1 MPSRKRPLPVL
12 LLSLFAGVVGMAA
25 PAVQAQQ
32 FDNVV
37 VFGDSLSD
45 AGYYRPFLAG
55 LGLPAQLVATLG
67 RFTTNPGPVWSEAV
81 SRYYGITPGPSNAGG
96 SIYAQGGARVA
107 LPSASTPP
115 QSAQRPV
122 STQIDEYLA
131 ANGGHADPNAL
142 YGMWIGANDIFQN
155 LGALQAG
162 AIDQTALQN
171 NVLGAAT
178 AEVQQIGRLRAAGAR
193 YVLVFGLPNIGAT
206 PAFAASPANAAA
218 VTQLSAGYN
227 TTLFSGLASAG
238 LRVIP
243 VDTFTLGAEITANA
257 SAYGFTNTTSLACGA
272 FPPITT
278 ASTVSA
284 QFCGPTNLVAPD
296 AAQTYLY
303 ADSVHPTT
311 ASQAIIAQFAE
322 SLIVGPVQY
331 SLLGEAPLATRTAHI
346 RTLDDGLLA
355 GSAAPVGKLG
365 VFVSGSGGSYD
376 IDAATGN
383 PGANNNLSS
392 FAAGVTVR
400 ASEAMTLGLAY
411 GHGRADGSF
420 GQNAGGYNTREN
432 TFSLFG
438 SLRSG
443 GFYGSGVFSI
453 SNISFRDIRRNIAL
467 GPVVRQASAS
477 TDGSNG
483 SAYLSAGYDFRLGRL
498 SVGPLVSATW
508 QSVTVNAFDEGGAG
522 AADLHIA
529 QQSVHSEVWSV
540 GARASYALE
549 RWTPWLRVTADHD
562 NRGDA
567 RFVTAMPI
575 SLTAT
580 GNSYDIPAYMPK
592 RDSVTAALGVN
603 GSFGDRVGLSLAYYN
618 VSNRSGIREDGFSGV
633 VSYRF

>member
-1 MPSRKRPLPVL
+1 MPSRKRLLPAL
-12 LLSLFAGVVGMAA
+12 LLSLFAGAAGIAA
-25 PAVQAQQ
+25 PAAQAQQ

-55 LGLPAQLVATLG
+55 LGLPPQVVATLG
-67 RFTTNPGPVWSEAV
+67 RFTTNPGPVWSESV
-81 SRYYGITPGPSNAGG
+81 SQFYGITPGPSNAGG

-115 QSAQRPV
+115 GSAQRPV

-131 ANGGHADPNAL
+131 ASGGHADPNAL

-155 LGALQAG
+155 LAALQAG
-162 AIDQTALQN
+162 AIDQTALQT
-171 NVLGAAT
+171 NVLGAAA
-178 AEVQQIGRLRAAGAR
+178 AEVQQVGRLQAAGAR
-193 YVLVFGLPNIGAT
+193 YVLVFGLPNIGTT
-206 PAFAASPANAAA
+206 PAFAGTGSTAAA

-243 VDTFTLGAEITANA
+243 VDTFALGSEIAA
-257 SAYGFTNTTSLACGA
+257 DPSAYGFTNTTSLACGA

-311 ASQAIIAQFAE
+311 ASQAIIAQFVE

-331 SLLGEAPLATRTAHI
+331 SLLAEAPLATRNAHI
-346 RTLDDGLLA
+346 RMLNDGLLA
-355 GSAAPVGKLG
+355 GREAPVGKLN

-376 IDAATGN
+376 IDSSVGN
-383 PGANNNLSS
+383 PGASNDLSS

-400 ASEAMTLGLAY
+400 ASEAMILGLAY
-411 GHGRADGSF
+411 GNDRADGSF
-420 GQNAGGYNTREN
+420 GQDAGGYNTREN

-443 GFYGSGVFSI
+443 GFYGTGVFSV
-453 SNISFRDIRRNIAL
+453 SNIDFRDLRRNIAL

-483 SAYLSAGYDFRLGRL
+483 SAYLSAGYDFQLGRL
-498 SVGPLVSATW
+498 AVGPLVSATW
-508 QSVTVNAFDEGGAG
+508 QNVTVNAFDESGAG
-522 AADLHIA
+522 SADLHVA
-529 QQSVHSEVWSV
+529 QQSRRSEVWSV
-540 GARASYALE
+540 GARASLALD

-562 NRGDA
+562 NRGGA

-575 SLTAT
+575 SFTAT
-580 GNSYDIPAYMPK
+580 GNAYDIPAYAPD
-592 RDSVTAALGVN
+592 RDSVTASLGVN
-603 GSFGDRVGLSLAYYN
+603 GHFGDHVGLSLAYYN
-618 VSNRSGIREDGFSGV
+618 VSNRSGIKEDGCSGV
-633 VSYRF
+633 LSYRF

>member
-1 MPSRKRPLPVL
+1 MKPRKRLLPAL
-12 LLSLFAGVVGMAA
+12 LLSLFAGAAGIAA
-25 PAVQAQQ
+25 PVAQAQQ

-45 AGYYRPFLAG
+45 DGYYRPFLAA
-55 LGLPAQLVATLG
+55 LGLPPQVVATLG
-67 RFTTNPGPVWSEAV
+67 RFTTNPGPIWSELV
-81 SRYYGITPGPSNAGG
+81 SQYYGITPAASNAGG

-115 QSAQRPV
+115 GSAQRPV

-162 AIDQTALQN
+162 AIDQAALQA

-178 AEVQQIGRLRAAGAR
+178 AEVQQVGRLEAAGAR
-193 YVLVFGLPNIGAT
+193 YVLVFSLPNIGTT
-206 PAFAASPANAAA
+206 PAFAGTGATAAA

-238 LRVIP
+238 LHVIP
-243 VDTFTLGAEITANA
+243 VDTFALGSEIAANP
-257 SAYGFTNTTSLACGA
+257 SAYGFTNTTGMACGP

-331 SLLGEAPLATRTAHI
+331 SLLAEAPLATRNAHI
-346 RTLDDGLLA
+346 RMLNDGLLA
-355 GSAAPVGKLG
+355 AHEAPVGKLN

-376 IDAATGN
+376 IDSSVGN
-383 PGANNNLSS
+383 PGANNDLSS
-392 FAAGVTVR
+392 FGAGVTVR
-400 ASEAMTLGLAY
+400 ASDSMVLGLAY
-411 GHGRADGSF
+411 GNDHADGSF
-420 GQNAGGYNTREN
+420 GQDAGGYNTREN

-438 SLRSG
+438 SVRSG
-443 GFYGSGVFSI
+443 GFYGTGIFSI
-453 SNISFRDIRRNIAL
+453 SNIDFRDIRRNIAL

-483 SAYLSAGYDFRLGRL
+483 SGFLSAGYDFQLGRFA
-498 SVGPLVSATW
+498 VGPLVSATW
-508 QSVTVNAFDEGGAG
+508 QNVTVNAFDEGGAG
-522 AADLHIA
+522 SADLHIA
-529 QQSVHSEVWSV
+529 QQSRHSEVWSV
-540 GARASYALE
+540 GVRASVALD

-575 SLTAT
+575 TFTAT
-580 GNSYDIPAYMPK
+580 GNSYDIPAYMPD
-592 RDSVTAALGVN
+592 RDSVTASLGVN
-603 GSFGDRVGLSLAYYN
+603 GYFGDHVGLSLAYYN
-618 VSNRSGIREDGFSGV
+618 ISNRSGIKEDGFSGLL
-633 VSYRF
+633 SSRF